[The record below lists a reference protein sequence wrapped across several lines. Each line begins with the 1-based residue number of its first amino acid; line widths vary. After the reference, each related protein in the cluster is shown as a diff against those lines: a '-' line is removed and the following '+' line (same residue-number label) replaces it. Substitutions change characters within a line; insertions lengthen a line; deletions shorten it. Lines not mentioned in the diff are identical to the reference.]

1 MRKHEM
7 HTMALARN
15 LSVPPA
21 VSGSVIER
29 KNPAVSAGDN
39 DRIDGLELHEEI

>member
-1 MRKHEM
+1 MRQHEM

-21 VSGSVIER
+21 VSRSVIER
-29 KNPAVSAGDN
+29 KNPPVSAGDN
-39 DRIDGLELHEEI
+39 DRIDGLGLDEGI